1 MHFGCLLISENN
13 SEDAIYEE
21 MDKYSE
27 CSEEYFELEDYTD
40 EVIKKYNCE
49 IDTIKRNNGEFS
61 FELKNFLE
69 QYPNLSEYANK
80 EFGYATHKI
89 KDGERYGYLNN
100 PNSFYDWCVIGGRWR
115 LTLSN
120 KNNEVIT
127 SFKLKDLNFED
138 TGFIKYFSEIWNK
151 IFDKNYICKNREEEI
166 DFKDYRAI
174 IESEQLTKEDFIDK
188 YKSYNLSGI
197 EWIVWPDGEEMFE
210 TSKKEPVIERLKELQ
225 KKYPEHYITVIDC
238 HI

>member
-13 SEDAIYEE
+13 SEETIYEE
-21 MDKYSE
+21 MEKYSE

-69 QYPNLSEYANK
+69 QYPNLSEYADK
-80 EFGYATHKI
+80 EFGYATHKMEG
-89 KDGERYGYLNN
+89 GERYGYLNN

-115 LTLSN
+115 LMLSN

-127 SFKLKDLNFED
+127 SFKLKDLNFENN
-138 TGFIKYFSEIWNK
+138 GFIKYFSEIWNK

-238 HI
+238 HV

>member
-13 SEDAIYEE
+13 SEETIYEE
-21 MDKYSE
+21 MEKYSE

-69 QYPNLSEYANK
+69 QYPNLSEYADK

-100 PNSFYDWCVIGGRWR
+100 
-115 LTLSN
+115 
-120 KNNEVIT
+120 EVIT
-127 SFKLKDLNFED
+127 SFKLKDLNFENN
-138 TGFIKYFSEIWNK
+138 GFIKYFSEIWNK

-238 HI
+238 QV

>member
-1 MHFGCLLISENN
+1 MHFGCLLISEDN

-27 CSEEYFELEDYTD
+27 CSEKYLELEDYTD
-40 EVIKKYNCE
+40 EVIEKYIEKINE
-49 IDTIKRNNGEFS
+49 IEKNNGKFS
-61 FELKNFLE
+61 FEIKDFLKK
-69 QYPNLSEYANK
+69 YPSLSDYAYK
-80 EFGYATHKI
+80 EFGYGTHKI
-89 KDGERYGYLNN
+89 ENGEKYGYLSN

-127 SFKLKDLNFED
+127 NCKFKDLNVED
-138 TGFIKYFSEIWNK
+138 NGFIKYFSEIWDK

-166 DFKDYRAI
+166 DFKDYREI
-174 IESEQLTKEDFIDK
+174 IESEQLTKKDFIDK
-188 YKSYNLSGI
+188 YKKYNLSGI

-210 TSKKEPVIERLKELQ
+210 TSKKGPVIEKLKELQ
-225 KKYPEHYITVIDC
+225 KEYPEHYITVLDC